1 MTNQVLVAVATVL
14 AALASGPL
22 WGYLSDRFKIGVAKK
37 TDEQERLDREHRVCL
52 AEIVELRTQVAAM
65 AASQN
70 SFLARW
76 IKDRSKRLAWVND
89 LAFMTL
95 FVPLGFS
102 REELQGR
109 TFAELGFADA
119 AIQVIDE
126 LDRLALAHPG
136 VPQSRMI
143 SMPDG
148 QRLVVL
154 KVAGIGADGEVR
166 YEGSAYP
173 PIEGDKVKGLSE

>member
-1 MTNQVLVAVATVL
+1 MNEYLAPAAVVL
-14 AALASGPL
+14 AALASGPI
-22 WGYLSDRFKIGVAKK
+22 WSMFTERFKIGAAKQ
-37 TDEQERLDREHRVCL
+37 TADNLRLLQDHDLCK
-52 AEIVELRTQVAAM
+52 AEIVELRTQMAAL

-76 IKDRSKRLAWVND
+76 IKDRSKRVAWVND

-95 FVPLGFS
+95 FAPLGFS
-102 REELQGR
+102 RDELHGK
-109 TFAELGFADA
+109 TFAEIGFESA
-119 AIQVIDE
+119 AIAIIDE

-154 KVAGIGADGEVR
+154 KVAGIGSDGEVR

>member
-1 MTNQVLVAVATVL
+1 M
-14 AALASGPL
+14 AAL
-22 WGYLSDRFKIGVAKK
+22 
-37 TDEQERLDREHRVCL
+37 
-52 AEIVELRTQVAAM
+52 

-76 IKDRSKRLAWVND
+76 IKDRNKCIAWVND

-95 FVPLGFS
+95 FAPLGFS
-102 REELQGR
+102 REELHGK
-109 TFAELGFADA
+109 TFAALGFKDESI
-119 AIQVIDE
+119 AIINE